1 VSRLIRPAVVLALIG
16 AFAVVL
22 VACGGSSDDPNK
34 LLKETFSGG
43 HKVKSGKLNL
53 SVDVSAQGVQN
64 LSQPVKIALTGPFQ
78 SQGKNQL
85 PNFDLNLTFSG
96 GGQSFSAGAVST
108 GGKGYLKFQGQA
120 YEVPATVLN
129 QFKQGFAQAQQR
141 NQGKNTNTLKQL
153 GLNPLDWLTDPK
165 VEGDEDVGGTSTK
178 HISANIDVGKFVAD
192 LSTLLKN
199 AQSLGGAQTGRLPS
213 NLTAQQ
219 QQQIQQAV
227 KSAKVQ
233 VWTGADDKTLRKL
246 QVDLNIAGT
255 GGRSGTLTFTLE
267 IDDLNQSQ
275 TINPPPNAKPFSD
288 LTQQLQGLGLGG
300 ALGGA
305 GAGSGSSSGST
316 GSGSSGTTSTPNPA
330 TGSSGSS
337 SAAQQKVQK
346 YAQCL
351 QAANGDAAKAQKCAS
366 ILK

>member
-1 VSRLIRPAVVLALIG
+1 MSRLIRPAVLLALIG
-16 AFAVVL
+16 VLAAVL
-22 VACGGSSDDPNK
+22 VACGGGSSDDPNK
-34 LLKETFSGG
+34 LLKETFSGN
-43 HKVKSGKLNL
+43 HKVTSGKLNL

-120 YEVPATVLN
+120 YEVPANVLN

-141 NQGKNTNTLKQL
+141 NQGKNTNALKQL

-267 IDDLNQSQ
+267 IDDLNQNQ
-275 TINPPPNAKPFSD
+275 TINPPANAKPFSD
-288 LTQQLQGLGLGG
+288 LQQQLGGLGLGG

-305 GAGSGSSSGST
+305 GAGAGATGTPTVPSTGSSSS
-316 GSGSSGTTSTPNPA
+316 GSGSSG
-330 TGSSGSS
+330 SSP
-337 SAAQQKVQK
+337 SAAQQKVQR

-351 QAANGDAAKAQKCAS
+351 QAANGDAAKAQKCAEL
-366 ILK
+366 LK

>member
-1 VSRLIRPAVVLALIG
+1 MSRLIRPAALLALIG
-16 AFAVVL
+16 VLAVVL

-43 HKVKSGKLNL
+43 HKVTSGKLNL
-53 SVDVSAQGVQN
+53 SVNVAAQGVQN

-78 SQGKNQL
+78 SQGKSQL

-96 GGQSFSAGAVST
+96 GGQSFSAGAVSA

-120 YEVPATVLN
+120 YEVPANVLA
-129 QFKQGFAQAQQR
+129 QFKQGFQQAQQR
-141 NQGKNTNTLKQL
+141 NQGKNTNAFKQL
-153 GLNPLDWLTDPK
+153 GLNPIDWLKDPK

-267 IDDLNQSQ
+267 IDDLNQNQ
-275 TINPPPNAKPFSD
+275 TINPPANAKPFSD
-288 LTQQLQGLGLGG
+288 LQQQLGGLGLGG
-300 ALGGA
+300 AGA
-305 GAGSGSSSGST
+305 TGTPTVPSTGSSSS
-316 GSGSSGTTSTPNPA
+316 GSGSSG
-330 TGSSGSS
+330 SSP
-337 SAAQQKVQK
+337 SAAQQKVQR

-351 QAANGDAAKAQKCAS
+351 QAANGDAAKAQKCAEL
-366 ILK
+366 LK

>member
-1 VSRLIRPAVVLALIG
+1 MSRLIRPAVLLALIG
-16 AFAVVL
+16 VLAAVL

-34 LLKETFSGG
+34 LLKETFSGD
-43 HKVKSGKLNL
+43 HKVTSGKLNL

-141 NQGKNTNTLKQL
+141 NQGKNTNALKQL
-153 GLNPLDWLTDPK
+153 GLNPLDWLKDPK

-219 QQQIQQAV
+219 QQIQQAV

-233 VWTGADDKTLRKL
+233 VWTGASP
-246 QVDLNIAGT
+246 A
-255 GGRSGTLTFTLE
+255 
-267 IDDLNQSQ
+267 
-275 TINPPPNAKPFSD
+275 P
-288 LTQQLQGLGLGG
+288 
-300 ALGGA
+300 A
-305 GAGSGSSSGST
+305 GAR
-316 GSGSSGTTSTPNPA
+316 A
-330 TGSSGSS
+330 R
-337 SAAQQKVQK
+337 
-346 YAQCL
+346 
-351 QAANGDAAKAQKCAS
+351 
-366 ILK
+366 

>member
-1 VSRLIRPAVVLALIG
+1 MSRLIRPAVLLALIG
-16 AFAVVL
+16 VLAAVL

-34 LLKETFSGG
+34 LLKETFSGD
-43 HKVKSGKLNL
+43 HKVTSGKLNL
-53 SVDVSAQGVQN
+53 AVDVSAQGVQN

-141 NQGKNTNTLKQL
+141 NQGKNTNALKQL
-153 GLNPLDWLTDPK
+153 GLNPLDWLKDPK

-199 AQSLGGAQTGRLPS
+199 AQSLGGAQTGQLPS

-246 QVDLNIAGT
+246 QVEPEHRRHRRALGHADLHARDRRPQPGPDHQRPGQRQAVLRPAAAAGRARARWRA
-255 GGRSGTLTFTLE
+255 GRRGRRRRRDRHADRAVDGVVLVGLRLE
-267 IDDLNQSQ
+267 R
-275 TINPPPNAKPFSD
+275 
-288 LTQQLQGLGLGG
+288 QQLERGPAEGAEVRAVPAGGQRRRGQG
-300 ALGGA
+300 AEC
-305 GAGSGSSSGST
+305 
-316 GSGSSGTTSTPNPA
+316 
-330 TGSSGSS
+330 
-337 SAAQQKVQK
+337 AQ
-346 YAQCL
+346 L
-351 QAANGDAAKAQKCAS
+351 
-366 ILK
+366 LK